1 MVKGRSTE
9 LEQSLAQLEEYQ
21 SQMQQLRQKIVQEE
35 QHLRVVLA
43 PTYSPHDRE
52 AAISEQQVSV
62 FVFLR
67 VVFLDYFRHF
77 RFNISFFFGRLQFH
91 AELKM
96 KNRNK
101 QIPMFIIIN
110 LKYVLLLFLANS
122 LHFNDSI
129 S

>member
-9 LEQSLAQLEEYQ
+9 LERSLAQLEEYQ

-62 FVFLR
+62 FVFHR
-67 VVFLDYFRHF
+67 VVFFSTIFVIFVSTPHFIFRSSS
-77 RFNISFFFGRLQFH
+77 IRLS
-91 AELKM
+91 
-96 KNRNK
+96 N
-101 QIPMFIIIN
+101 
-110 LKYVLLLFLANS
+110 
-122 LHFNDSI
+122 
-129 S
+129 